1 MCKIAEKIGLRVA
14 HKPDSQDI
22 CFVPDEDYDKFIREN
37 TNAVIPKGNFVDKN
51 GNVLGQHLGISHY
64 TIGQRKGLGLALGVP
79 AYVCEIKKD
88 TNEVVIG
95 SNADLFKKTVLVRN
109 FNYMAYEDIVGEMR
123 VEGKVRYSQKKSP
136 CIIRKKRRIC

>member
-1 MCKIAEKIGLRVA
+1 MR
-14 HKPDSQDI
+14 
-22 CFVPDEDYDKFIREN
+22 N
-37 TNAVIPKGNFVDKN
+37 
-51 GNVLGQHLGISHY
+51 
-64 TIGQRKGLGLALGVP
+64 
-79 AYVCEIKKD
+79 KKD

-136 CIIRKKRRIC
+136 CIIRKKANLLNVYLMNLREQLLLVRRLFSTTANMLLEAV